1 MTTIDFEIHRGLK
14 KLSDH
19 ISSGRQATSNDK
31 SDRQSSMT
39 TDPDSIDDYLIIQV
53 ALSEI
58 RTTKPEESA

>member
-58 RTTKPEESA
+58 